1 MKEEREEKI
10 YKSLM
15 LVVITVIITFLI
27 TSVTVYKAIAKNGIK
42 YVKITDGEV
51 TGLDE
56 TLASFRKVLEKEY
69 LGEIDDETLVEGALK
84 GYVEALGDPY
94 TEYYTKEEMEKL
106 MDTTNGNYVG
116 IGIYMLVDK
125 EKQTIVVLKPMEN
138 SPAEQAGILAGD
150 IITKVDGEGYTLDT
164 ITEVSNKIKGKAGTK
179 VKLEIKRG
187 EKETFE
193 IEVERKK
200 ILISH
205 INTKVL
211 KDNIGYIYIS
221 DFDGG
226 CADEFTQKYK
236 ELKKQGIEKL
246 IIDIRNNGG
255 GIVDEA
261 INILKLITDKG
272 DTLLITK
279 DKNENEKMPMASTTK
294 IMTCIVALESGKMN
308 QIIKVSSKAAS
319 MPKVKMYAKN
329 GEQYYLKDLL
339 YAMMLESFND
349 AAMIVAEGIGGSQE
363 EFAKMMN
370 KKAKE
375 IGAKNTNFVTPNGLD
390 ADNHYSTAY
399 DMALIGAYATKNK
412 QFNEITNTKSYSF
425 TDVSAKRSITVNN
438 KDMFL
443 AMDNEAIGIK
453 TGFTGKAGYC
463 FVGAVKSNGRHFVSC
478 VLACGWPP
486 NKSYKWKDTTA
497 LMNHGK
503 REYNMSK

>member
-187 EKETFE
+187 EKEIFE

-279 DKNENEKMPMASTTK
+279 DKNENEKITKNDKDHIINMPIVVLTNEYSASASE
-294 IMTCIVALESGKMN
+294 IMTGALKDNEKATIIGTITYGKGVIQTIHTLADGSGLKITTN
-308 QIIKVSSKAAS
+308 EYYTPKYYKINKVGIEPNIKVDV
-319 MPKVKMYAKN
+319 P
-329 GEQYYLKDLL
+329 
-339 YAMMLESFND
+339 
-349 AAMIVAEGIGGSQE
+349 E
-363 EFAKMMN
+363 E
-370 KKAKE
+370 
-375 IGAKNTNFVTPNGLD
+375 
-390 ADNHYSTAY
+390 Y
-399 DMALIGAYATKNK
+399 KNK
-412 QFNEITNTKSYSF
+412 TTIPE
-425 TDVSAKRSITVNN
+425 
-438 KDMFL
+438 
-443 AMDNEAIGIK
+443 E
-453 TGFTGKAGYC
+453 
-463 FVGAVKSNGRHFVSC
+463 
-478 VLACGWPP
+478 
-486 NKSYKWKDTTA
+486 KDTQLQKAIET
-497 LMNHGK
+497 LK
-503 REYNMSK
+503 